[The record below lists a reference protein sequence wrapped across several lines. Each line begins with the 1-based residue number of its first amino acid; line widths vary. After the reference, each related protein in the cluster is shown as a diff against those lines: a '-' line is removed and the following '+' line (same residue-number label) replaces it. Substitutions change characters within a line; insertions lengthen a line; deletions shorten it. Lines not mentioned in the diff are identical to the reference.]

1 MAVNIDI
8 STINTLG
15 RAAQFHRR
23 LAGLSRVEL
32 ADIAGVGKTVI
43 YDLEKG
49 KETIRLDTLLKI
61 LDALNISVSLDSPIM
76 DRLEGD
82 EDAQS

>member
-1 MAVNIDI
+1 MAVKIDI
-8 STINTLG
+8 STIGALSKAT
-15 RAAQFHRR
+15 QFHRR

-32 ADIAGVGKTVI
+32 ATIAGVGKTVI

-49 KETIRLDTLLKI
+49 KETLRLNTLLKI
-61 LDALNISVSLDSPIM
+61 LDALNISVSLDSPAM
-76 DRLEGD
+76 DNFEGD